1 MNAFDRLNV
10 FFKRVASSSIKKMYG
25 FAADI
30 HKETGKP
37 TVFILADMGLC
48 ILRYGIGYQEYRGYG
63 FVYKTAAQ
71 RSTYMTVNNNVAL
84 TRMLND
90 RDEYVILEDKGRF
103 LERFDR
109 YVRRDWLD
117 LRKNSKE
124 EFLEFCGKHPVIFVK
139 PVDSF
144 GGIGVEKFDFSD
156 GTDPEKCYESL
167 ISNGQMIVEEQIKQH
182 HEMDRMYSGSVNTIR
197 IVTLLVNGES
207 RHVYSIF
214 RVGSG
219 NGVTDNATSGGI
231 YTWVD
236 GDGTLH
242 LPMYHEK
249 TGIYYDAHPVSGTV
263 IEGFKVPMY
272 EEAVQFCL
280 DAAKEEPGLGYIGW
294 DVAVTEDGPVMVE
307 ANILPGNDMAQN
319 IRWRE
324 DGLGIK
330 PDFEKALGFTV
341 PK

>member
-1 MNAFDRLNV
+1 MNVFDRLNV
-10 FFKRVASSSIKKMYG
+10 FIKRVGSSSLKKMYG
-25 FAADI
+25 FARDI
-30 HKETGKP
+30 HNETGKP
-37 TVFILADMGLC
+37 VPFILADMAVC

-63 FVYKTAAQ
+63 FVYKKPSQ

-90 RDEYVILEDKGRF
+90 RSLYDLLEDKGKF
-103 LERFDR
+103 LERFSD
-109 YVRRDWLD
+109 YVNRDWLD
-117 LRKNSKE
+117 LRKCTRD
-124 EFLEFCGKHPVIFVK
+124 EFFDFCKKHPVIFVK

-144 GGIGVEKFDFSD
+144 GGLGIEKKTIQEE
-156 GTDPEKCYESL
+156 TDLEALYDSL
-167 ISNGQMIVEEQIKQH
+167 ISNGQLIAEEQIHQH

-242 LPMYHEK
+242 LPLYHEK
-249 TGIYYDAHPVSGTV
+249 SGTYYDVHPVSGVTV
-263 IEGFKVPMY
+263 DGFKVPMY
-272 EEAVQFCL
+272 QEAVEFCL
-280 DAAKEEPGLGYIGW
+280 RAAKEEPHLGYIGW

-307 ANILPGNDMAQN
+307 ANIMPGNDMAQN

-330 PDFEKALGFTV
+330 PDFEKALGFPV
-341 PK
+341 PR